1 MTNSSLLA
9 LCGLLLATTSAL
21 TAQTTVSVPCN
32 LDNTLYQSA
41 TGNLSN
47 GKGPSVFSGV
57 TATGSIRRALL
68 RFDVAGT
75 LPANAVVLSAVVNLN
90 VVQST
95 VFLPTPATGH
105 RVLRAWG
112 EGNSTASGP
121 GGGGT
126 AAATGDATWL
136 HTFWSTSFWTTPGGD
151 FAAAPSFT
159 LAMPGLGAGSSNP
172 SEQAAADVQS
182 WLNNPSQN
190 FGWLIKI
197 ADETVPSTARR
208 ISSRESA
215 TTPPTPPTLS
225 VTYLLPGQVGIVGI
239 GCPVGSGT
247 FQDAYVG
254 TPTGGTTIQIV
265 QTNAPVG
272 TIGLN
277 YLSLGANPAGVPLLP
292 GCSIWLPLSQ
302 PLIAGNVFLTN
313 AVGGATS
320 PFPLPSGFP
329 GFLITTQAVA
339 IDASP
344 LGFTL
349 SNAAVLVLN

>member
-9 LCGLLLATTSAL
+9 LCGLFLATTGAL

-32 LDNTLYQSA
+32 LDNTLYESP
-41 TGNLSN
+41 TGGLSN
-47 GKGPSVFSGV
+47 GKGPSIFSGA

-75 LPANAVVLSAVVNLN
+75 LPAGAVVLSAVVNLN
-90 VVQST
+90 VTQST

-105 RVLRAWG
+105 RVTQAWG
-112 EGNSTASGP
+112 EGNSSAAGG

-126 AAATGDATWL
+126 AATTNDATWL
-136 HTFWSTSFWTTPGGD
+136 HTFWSTSFWTNAGGD
-151 FAAAPSFT
+151 FVATPSFT

-197 ADETVPSTARR
+197 ADESPASTARR
-208 ISSRESA
+208 IASRESA
-215 TTPPTPPTLS
+215 TNKPTLS
-225 VTYLLPGQVGIVGI
+225 VTYLLPGQVGTVGI

-265 QTNAPVG
+265 QTNAPAG

-277 YLSLGANPAGVPLLP
+277 YLSLGADPAGVPLLP

-302 PLIAGNVFLTN
+302 PLITGNVFLTDG
-313 AVGGATS
+313 AGGASS
-320 PFPLPSGFP
+320 PFPLPTGFP
-329 GFLITTQAVA
+329 GFLIATQAVA

>member
-1 MTNSSLLA
+1 MTNSPFLA
-9 LCGLLLATTSAL
+9 LCGLLLATASVL

-32 LDNTLYQSA
+32 LDNTLYESA

-47 GKGPSVFSGV
+47 GKGPSIFSGV

-90 VVQST
+90 VAQST

-105 RVLRAWG
+105 RVLQAWG

-126 AAATGDATWL
+126 SATTGDATWL
-136 HTFWSTSFWTTPGGD
+136 HTFFATSFWTNAGGD
-151 FAAAPSFT
+151 FDAAPSFT

-182 WLNNPSQN
+182 WLNNPATN

-197 ADETVPSTARR
+197 ANESVPSTARR

-215 TTPPTPPTLS
+215 SNRPTLT
-225 VTYLLPGQVGIVGI
+225 VTYLLPGQVGTVGI

-265 QTNAPVG
+265 QTNGPVG

-302 PLIAGNVFLTN
+302 PLITGNLFLTD

-320 PFPLPSGFP
+320 PFPLPTGFP
-329 GFLITTQAVA
+329 GFLIATQAVA

>member
-9 LCGLLLATTSAL
+9 LCGLFLATTSAL

-32 LDNTLYQSA
+32 LDNTLYESP
-41 TGNLSN
+41 TGGLSN
-47 GKGPSVFSGV
+47 GKGVGVFSGA

-75 LPANAVVLSAVVNLN
+75 LPAGAVVLSAVVNLN
-90 VVQST
+90 VTQST

-105 RVLRAWG
+105 RVLQAWG
-112 EGNSTASGP
+112 EGNSNALGG

-126 AAATGDATWL
+126 AATLNDATWL

-182 WLNNPSQN
+182 WLNNPATN

-197 ADETVPSTARR
+197 VDESVPSTARR
-208 ISSRESA
+208 IASRESA
-215 TTPPTPPTLS
+215 TNKPTLS
-225 VTYLLPGQVGIVGI
+225 VTYLLPGQVGTVGI

-277 YLSLGANPAGVPLLP
+277 YLSLGANPAGTALLP

-302 PLIAGNVFLTN
+302 PLITGNLFVTN
-313 AVGGATS
+313 GVGGASS

-329 GFLITTQAVA
+329 GFLIATQAVA